1 MPRPS
6 IPGLT
11 VPVPTTPW
19 PAGPPMGHGEWP
31 RRLRSPPG
39 PTTRRGVAGRPLSGS
54 TGRSRPHP
62 HAQTS
67 TASSLTS
74 STLLSLAEEAERLR
88 HLLGRKM
95 SRGELQP
102 ALPVRSMFPCGL
114 PAQVCMAGP
123 GWTTQLLGFSCL
135 GQFDLFLPDSCFLS
149 LDICF
154 FQTRKE
160 KISRDWDRA
169 LEDGRIPEGEVR
181 GGILASRNS
190 LELRKKK

>member
-1 MPRPS
+1 
-6 IPGLT
+6 
-11 VPVPTTPW
+11 
-19 PAGPPMGHGEWP
+19 MGHGEWP
-31 RRLRSPPG
+31 RPLRSPPG

-102 ALPVRSMFPCGL
+102 AQPVRSMFPCGL

-135 GQFDLFLPDSCFLS
+135 GQFNLFLPDSCFLS
-149 LDICF
+149 LDFCF
-154 FQTRKE
+154 FQIRKE

-190 LELRKKK
+190 LELQKKK